1 MSRERRRRDKPNA
14 RRLVSVTAIW
24 GMAITF
30 WRPNLKW
37 QRRPGRIP
45 SSTEPPSIG
54 SNGVRIET
62 QREGALSDLVASEAT
77 TLALD
82 RMYLLIENPIEE
94 AFSKLKVILRKAEAR
109 SRETLIEAM
118 GRALEAI
125 TPQDAE
131 GFIRHCGYRSPGQL
145 L

>member
-24 GMAITF
+24 GMATTF

-37 QRRPGRIP
+37 QRRPGRIL

-131 GFIRHCGYRSPGQL
+131 GFFRHCGYRSPAQL

>member
-14 RRLVSVTAIW
+14 RRLVSATAIW
-24 GMAITF
+24 GMATTF

-45 SSTEPPSIG
+45 SSTEPPSHG

-62 QREGALSDLVASEAT
+62 QREGALSDRVASEAT

-82 RMYLLIENPIEE
+82 RMYLLIETPKRTR
-94 AFSKLKVILRKAEAR
+94 ASAMKGAAKAAAHRRVETAR
-109 SRETLIEAM
+109 GSSSR
-118 GRALEAI
+118 
-125 TPQDAE
+125 
-131 GFIRHCGYRSPGQL
+131 HS
-145 L
+145 